1 MSCPRPERVQECCA
15 LGVGE
20 EDSCADSEDCVADN
34 PQETIRELKDLV
46 VAYAKQETLDPLKGL
61 GRYVGYGILGAIL
74 LGSGLFF
81 LSMGVLRVLQT
92 QTGDAFAD
100 WRSFLPYLIVVALLL
115 GLAYLAYFAA
125 SKRKAN
131 E

>member
-1 MSCPRPERVQECCA
+1 
-15 LGVGE
+15 
-20 EDSCADSEDCVADN
+20 VADT

-46 VAYAKQETLDPLKGL
+46 VAYAKQETIDPLKGL
-61 GRYVGYGILGAIL
+61 GRYVAYGILGAVL

-115 GLAYLAYFAA
+115 ILAYIAYVAA